1 MGKITFR
8 SSDHL
13 IDDVWGKIGT
23 PGRDRMEAELKRDVD
38 GYFVRE
44 AIKKATKEQSV
55 SLSRSIKVPVQA

>member
-1 MGKITFR
+1 MGKMTFR

-13 IDDVWGKIGT
+13 VDDVWGKIGT
-23 PGRDRMEAELKRDVD
+23 PQRDRMEAELKRDVD

-55 SLSRSIKVPVQA
+55 SLKRGMDASVQV

>member
-23 PGRDRMEAELKRDVD
+23 DGRDRMEADLKKEVD
-38 GYFVRE
+38 DYFVRE
-44 AIKKATKEQSV
+44 AIKKY
-55 SLSRSIKVPVQA
+55 